1 VTEVRPYRSSTIPRW
16 LTNYKSKRPTSEST
30 KSGYSMTAFQLEN
43 AVAFVTGTSKK
54 NGMGRAIVDAL
65 VASGVAKIYATARKV
80 DQIYM

>member
-1 VTEVRPYRSSTIPRW
+1 
-16 LTNYKSKRPTSEST
+16 
-30 KSGYSMTAFQLEN
+30 MTAFQLEN